1 MFYLKTKNALFSS
14 AGLGCARM
22 TGRLLQSIVHP
33 TDFSPA
39 GLDAFVHA
47 LRLAVAAKGCFYILH
62 IEGETERADWVRF
75 PRVRET
81 LATWGMIAPDAPR
94 SAVASELGLWVEKAI
109 IGSDDPVLGVESFL
123 ERHQCDLLVL
133 LTHARAAPQRW
144 FHRSIAEAT
153 ARQAHAASLFLRE
166 GQRGFVDRDTGAIS
180 VQRILLPV
188 DGSLPYQY
196 AHQWIETF
204 ERLAASSSRV
214 HPLHVGPS
222 IPTNANELEGTIEV
236 REGPVVE
243 TIISVAAEID
253 ANIIV
258 MPTAG
263 HRGLLD
269 ALRGSVTE
277 RVLREAPCPV
287 LAIPVT

>member
-1 MFYLKTKNALFSS
+1 MIDKLV
-14 AGLGCARM
+14 
-22 TGRLLQSIVHP
+22 QSIVHP

-47 LRLAVAAKGCFYILH
+47 LRLAVAAEGCFYILH

-94 SAVASELGLWVEKAI
+94 SAVASELGLRVEKTI
-109 IGSDDPVLGVESFL
+109 IGSDDPVLGVESFV

-133 LTHARAAPQRW
+133 FTHARAAPQRW

-153 ARQAHAASLFLRE
+153 ARQSHAASLFLRE

-180 VQRILLPV
+180 LQRILLPV

-196 AHQWIETF
+196 AYQWIETF
-204 ERLAASSSRV
+204 ERLAGSSCRV
-214 HPLHVGPS
+214 QPLHVGLS
-222 IPTNANELEGTIEV
+222 IPRNANELEGTIEV

-243 TIISVAAEID
+243 TIISVAEEID
-253 ANIIV
+253 AKIIV

-263 HRGLLD
+263 HHGLLD

-287 LAIPVT
+287 LAVPVM

>member
-1 MFYLKTKNALFSS
+1 
-14 AGLGCARM
+14 M
-22 TGRLLQSIVHP
+22 TDRLLLSIVHP
-33 TDFSPA
+33 TDFSRD

-47 LRLAVAAKGCFYILH
+47 LRLAVAAKGHFYILH
-62 IEGETERADWVRF
+62 IEGGTERADWVRF

-81 LATWGMIAPDAPR
+81 LATWGMIARDAPQ

-109 IGSDDPVLGVESFL
+109 IGSDDPVRGVESFV
-123 ERHQCDLLVL
+123 ERRQCDLLVL

-144 FHRSIAEAT
+144 FHRSIAEAA
-153 ARQAHAASLFLRE
+153 ARQAHAATLFLRE

-180 VQRILLPV
+180 VQRILLPI

-196 AHQWIETF
+196 AYQWIEIF
-204 ERLAASSSRV
+204 ERLATSSGRV

-243 TIISVAAEID
+243 TIISVAGEID

-263 HRGLLD
+263 HQGLLD

-287 LAIPVT
+287 LAVPVT